1 MRATTRVNEQL
12 HRRNTA
18 SISVLRI
25 FILEHRSST
34 HGVIPAQPHHRIA
47 GGTYFFTV
55 TLRNR
60 KSALLVE
67 HIDLLREAVR
77 TTKLA
82 RPFAIDAWVV
92 LPEHMH
98 AVWTLPAGDSDYSSR
113 WRSIKGYF
121 SREVAKVRGQP
132 SPNKK
137 GEYSFWQRRFWEH
150 TIRDADDFSRHVD
163 YVHYNP
169 VKHGHVQR
177 VYDWP
182 YSSFHRLVAK
192 NVYPLNW
199 GNSENDSIGQY
210 GE

>member
-1 MRATTRVNEQL
+1 MVL
-12 HRRNTA
+12 YRRN
-18 SISVLRI
+18 
-25 FILEHRSST
+25 
-34 HGVIPAQPHHRIA
+34 RIA

-55 TLRNR
+55 TLRDR

-67 HIDLLREAVR
+67 HIELLREAVR

-92 LPEHMH
+92 MPEHMH
-98 AVWTLPAGDSDYSSR
+98 AVWTLPAGDTDYSGR

-121 SREVAKVRGQP
+121 SREVAKTLRQP
-132 SPNKK
+132 GTNAK
-137 GEYSFWQRRFWEH
+137 GEYDFWQRRFWEH
-150 TIRDADDFSRHVD
+150 TIRDADDFSHHVD

-177 VYDWP
+177 VCDWP
-182 YSSFHRLVAK
+182 YSSFHRFVAK
-192 NVYPLNW
+192 NIYPLNW
-199 GNSENDSIGQY
+199 GHAENDSVGQY